1 MRPRYSVMK
10 LCAAALILAAAAPAA
25 LAQAPYPN
33 QQIKIVC
40 PFPAGGGTDLTSRLL
55 ADQFSKIFGQP
66 VVVENRTGASGMIG
80 TGAAAKSP
88 PDGYT
93 VLVASGEVALNPH
106 LYKEKMAYDWDRDL
120 QPVTLLVKVPNLLA
134 VNMDV
139 PAKTV
144 AELIA
149 YAKQNKGKL
158 TFSSSGIGNPQQLT
172 GELFNKMAGVD
183 IRHVPY
189 KGAAPQIADVAGKH
203 ITMTFVSIGAA
214 LPFVESGRIR
224 PIAVTSTTRVSVLP
238 NVPAIAEHPP
248 LASFELVN
256 FFGFFAPA
264 KIPDSVLK
272 RLNAAAVQALKTPE
286 MGNKLRA
293 SGFEPSPTTPEQF
306 RDFIKNESAK
316 FARIIVEANIKLD

>member
-1 MRPRYSVMK
+1 MTSMVMRMVLVSAM
-10 LCAAALILAAAAPAA
+10 AAATSLA
-25 LAQAPYPN
+25 LAQQYPN
-33 QQIKIVC
+33 QQIKIIC
-40 PFPAGGGTDLTSRLL
+40 PFPAGGGTDLTARLL
-55 ADQFSKIFGQP
+55 AEQLAKSFGQP

-80 TGAAAKSP
+80 TGAAAKAA

-106 LYKEKMAYDWDRDL
+106 LYKEKMAYDWDKEL

-134 VNMDV
+134 VNTDV

-144 AELIA
+144 GELVE

-158 TFSSSGIGNPQQLT
+158 TFSSSGVGNPQQLT
-172 GELFNKMAGVD
+172 GELFNRMAGVD

-224 PIAVTSTTRVSVLP
+224 PIAVTSKTRVSALP
-238 NVPAIAEHPP
+238 NVPAIAEYPP
-248 LASFELVN
+248 LANFELVN

-264 KIPDSVLK
+264 NIPDAVLK
-272 RLNAAAVQALKTPE
+272 RLNAAAVQALKAPE
-286 MGNKLRA
+286 MANKLKA
-293 SGFEPSPTTPEQF
+293 SGFEPSPTSPDEFRQF
-306 RDFIKNESAK
+306 IRSESGK
-316 FARIIVEANIKLD
+316 FAKIISEAGIKLD